1 LELGFSFF
9 AGAALLAASSLGLAM
24 AQVNC
29 ETLPAGPG
37 RNLGYANFTRCPPSM
52 GVGCFHHRPIITRIQ
67 GPMAERPVAL
77 LPEGRLAMLQKSPP
91 NHDDPPNHVGETRLA
106 PGVSSSVKPIPARKL
121 VADKLLWETLERWKR
136 SSPELDRIQFLKT
149 VPFFN
154 ELSHRQLKT
163 VSDTIFERNYE
174 TDELIFEEGQPGA
187 ALFLIL
193 DGKVAVE
200 MCRENHTT
208 TLAILEKGAFF
219 GEMALLNEAPRS
231 ANARS
236 LERTYTLALYRNDL
250 RQLIQRD
257 PQTACQIYRALASMI
272 GDRLRLTNE
281 LMETEISTEKV

>member
-1 LELGFSFF
+1 
-9 AGAALLAASSLGLAM
+9 
-24 AQVNC
+24 
-29 ETLPAGPG
+29 
-37 RNLGYANFTRCPPSM
+37 
-52 GVGCFHHRPIITRIQ
+52 
-67 GPMAERPVAL
+67 MAERPVAL

-91 NHDDPPNHVGETRLA
+91 NHDGPPNHAGGTLLA
-106 PGVSSSVKPIPARKL
+106 SGPRGMSSSVKPMSARKL
-121 VADKLLWETLERWKR
+121 VADKLLWETLKRWKR

-163 VSDTIFERNYE
+163 VSDTLFERNYE

-187 ALFLIL
+187 VLFLIL

-250 RQLIQRD
+250 SRLIQRD
-257 PQTACQIYRALASMI
+257 PQTACQIYRALASII
-272 GDRLRLTNE
+272 GDRLRSTNE
-281 LMETEISTEKV
+281 LMDTEIPADKV